1 MTNVSVQLTKH
12 TDNTTDDIKVKQVYL
27 LGLSTQGDYVW
38 TKEGDNI
45 TATWNLIEGQT
56 PTNMGQVFSESLETG
71 TYKDFLT
78 DMLLMPQPVHPENH
92 PVVLLI
98 VYDYAISGGETIENN
113 ILYTL
118 LPENPV
124 WDVNT
129 KITYQAT
136 IHAQKDII
144 FATPI
149 VEEWGSAQVGGTIII
164 K

>member
-1 MTNVSVQLTKH
+1 
-12 TDNTTDDIKVKQVYL
+12 
-27 LGLSTQGDYVW
+27 
-38 TKEGDNI
+38 
-45 TATWNLIEGQT
+45 
-56 PTNMGQVFSESLETG
+56 
-71 TYKDFLT
+71 
-78 DMLLMPQPVHPENH
+78 MLVMPQPIHPDTH

-98 VYDYAISGGETIENN
+98 VYDYEISGGETIENN

-124 WDVNT
+124 WDVNK
-129 KITYQAT
+129 KITYKAI

-144 FATPI
+144 FATPT